1 MEGGAIYMKVIQ
13 AILKIIDII
22 MVSFDPCHNDE
33 YSKKHD
39 YRIDMTQWITNK
51 NGTITHV

>member
-1 MEGGAIYMKVIQ
+1 MKVIQ